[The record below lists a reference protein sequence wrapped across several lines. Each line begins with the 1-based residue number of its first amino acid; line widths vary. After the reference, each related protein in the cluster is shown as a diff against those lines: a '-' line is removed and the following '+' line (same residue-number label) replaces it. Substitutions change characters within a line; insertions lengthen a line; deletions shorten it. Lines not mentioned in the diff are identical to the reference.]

1 MTSVVDA
8 SEESSTASVLSRRD
22 IVDHFSAYQLSNSV
36 DSVVVAVLLTDDFIT
51 YNLVYWRVETKG
63 WIGGANLIVGY

>member
-22 IVDHFSAYQLSNSV
+22 IVDNFSAYQLSNSV
-36 DSVVVAVLLTDDFIT
+36 DSVVVAVLLTDDFIM
-51 YNLVYWRVETKG
+51 YNLV
-63 WIGGANLIVGY
+63 